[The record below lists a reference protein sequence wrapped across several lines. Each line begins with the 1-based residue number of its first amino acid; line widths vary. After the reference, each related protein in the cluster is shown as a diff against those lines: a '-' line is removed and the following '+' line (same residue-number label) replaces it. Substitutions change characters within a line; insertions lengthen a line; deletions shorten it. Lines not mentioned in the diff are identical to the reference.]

1 MTLPQGSTVKSMDF
15 HPLQQILL
23 LGKQPQ
29 YIEQL
34 FPSFPVCMC
43 ARAYCLQIRQIFWR
57 LSFLASLFQLEQAWV
72 MSWYGSWAAEK
83 GLVGRI
89 SRFGTIMH
97 AQGLRRY
104 ILTILM
110 EYEVIMIL
118 SGAVISG

>member
-1 MTLPQGSTVKSMDF
+1 MTLPQGSAVKSMDF

-34 FPSFPVCMC
+34 FPSLPVCV
-43 ARAYCLQIRQIFWR
+43 RACTCILFANSPVVSEIV
-57 LSFLASLFQLEQAWV
+57 SFVASLFQLEQAWV

-89 SRFGTIMH
+89 SRFGTIT
-97 AQGLRRY
+97 QGLRRY
-104 ILTILM
+104 ILISLM